1 MYRVVY
7 VMHKYILKRLVTLIP
22 VILGVILI
30 IFLIMELTPG
40 DPARMVLG
48 GMASEEAL
56 DSFREE
62 HGLNDP
68 LPVRYGRYVLN
79 MLRGE
84 LGTSYKTNRSV
95 WTELMDRFPATM
107 QLSVASIL
115 FALLI
120 SVPIGVISAVKQN
133 SVFDNVGMV
142 VCLLGIAMPA
152 FWLGMVVVLMFSVNL
167 DWFPPSGYGSLAHLV
182 LPAFTAGAAC
192 AANIARITRS
202 SMLEIIRADYM
213 RTARSKG
220 IGKLAVIMRHGM
232 KNCWIPVITVAGL
245 QFGTMLGGIVI
256 IENVFAWPGVGA
268 FLLTSITSK
277 DTPCVLGAIVMFTV
291 VFSVVNLLVDIIY
304 AFVDPRI
311 RAQYQ

>member
-1 MYRVVY
+1 
-7 VMHKYILKRLVTLIP
+7 MHKYILKRLLTLIP

-56 DSFREE
+56 EEFREA

-68 LPVRYGRYVLN
+68 FPVRYGRYVLN
-79 MLRGE
+79 MLRGD

-133 SVFDNVGMV
+133 SVFDNVGMII
-142 VCLLGIAMPA
+142 CLLGIAMPA

-167 DWFPPSGYGSLAHLV
+167 DWFPPSGYGSLSHLV

-291 VFSVVNLLVDIIY
+291 VFSIVNLLVDIIY

>member
-1 MYRVVY
+1 MY
-7 VMHKYILKRLVTLIP
+7 KYILKRLFTLIP

-30 IFLIMELTPG
+30 IFLIMDLTPG

-56 DSFREE
+56 DEFRTE

-68 LPVRYGRYVLN
+68 LLVRYGKYVLN
-79 MLRGE
+79 MLRGD

-107 QLSVASIL
+107 QLSIASIL
-115 FALLI
+115 FALVV

-152 FWLGMVVVLMFSVNL
+152 FWLGLLVIIAFSVNL
-167 DWFPPSGYGSLAHLV
+167 NWFPPNGYGSFKNLV

-220 IGKLAVIMRHGM
+220 VGKMAVIMRHGM

-256 IENVFAWPGVGA
+256 IENVFAWPGVGN

-291 VFSVVNLLVDIIY
+291 VFSMVNLLVDIIY

>member
-1 MYRVVY
+1 
-7 VMHKYILKRLVTLIP
+7 MHKYILKRLLTLIP

-30 IFLIMELTPG
+30 IFFIMDLTPG

-56 DSFREE
+56 AEFREA

-68 LPVRYGRYVLN
+68 MLIRYFRYVLDI
-79 MLRGE
+79 LRGD
-84 LGTSYKTNRSV
+84 LGNSYKTGRSV

-107 QLSVASIL
+107 QLAIASIF
-115 FALLI
+115 FALVI

-142 VCLLGIAMPA
+142 VSLLGIAMPA
-152 FWLGMVVVLMFSVNL
+152 FWLGLLVIIAFAVNL
-167 DWFPPSGYGSLAHLV
+167 QWFPPNGYGEFKNLV
-182 LPAFTAGAAC
+182 LPAITAGSAC

-213 RTARSKG
+213 RTARAKG
-220 IGKLAVIMRHGM
+220 VGKSVVILRHGM
-232 KNCWIPVITVAGL
+232 KNCWIPIITVAGL

-256 IENVFAWPGVGA
+256 IENVFAWPGVGN
-268 FLLTSITSK
+268 FLLTSITNK
-277 DTPCVLGAIVMFTV
+277 DTPCVLGAIVLFTV
-291 VFSVVNLLVDIIY
+291 VFSMVNLLVDIIY

-311 RAQYQ
+311 KAQYQ

>member
-1 MYRVVY
+1 
-7 VMHKYILKRLVTLIP
+7 
-22 VILGVILI
+22 
-30 IFLIMELTPG
+30 
-40 DPARMVLG
+40 
-48 GMASEEAL
+48 
-56 DSFREE
+56 
-62 HGLNDP
+62 
-68 LPVRYGRYVLN
+68 
-79 MLRGE
+79 MLRGD

-107 QLSVASIL
+107 QLSIASIL
-115 FALLI
+115 FALVV

-152 FWLGMVVVLMFSVNL
+152 FWLGLLVIIAFSVNL
-167 DWFPPSGYGSLAHLV
+167 NWFPPNGYGSFKNLV

-220 IGKLAVIMRHGM
+220 VGKLAVIMRHGM

-256 IENVFAWPGVGA
+256 IENVFAWPGVGN

-291 VFSVVNLLVDIIY
+291 VFSMVNLLVDIVY

>member
-1 MYRVVY
+1 MY
-7 VMHKYILKRLVTLIP
+7 KYILKRLFTLIP

-30 IFLIMELTPG
+30 IFLIMDLTPG

-56 DSFREE
+56 DEFRTE

-68 LPVRYGRYVLN
+68 LFVRYGKYVLN
-79 MLRGE
+79 MLRGD

-107 QLSVASIL
+107 QLSIASIL
-115 FALLI
+115 FALVV

-152 FWLGMVVVLMFSVNL
+152 FWLGLLVIIAFSVNL
-167 DWFPPSGYGSLAHLV
+167 NWFPPNGYGSFKNLV

-220 IGKLAVIMRHGM
+220 VGKLAVIMRHGM

-256 IENVFAWPGVGA
+256 IENVFAWPGVGN

-291 VFSVVNLLVDIIY
+291 VFSMVNLLVDIVY

>member
-1 MYRVVY
+1 
-7 VMHKYILKRLVTLIP
+7 MHKYILKRLLTLIP

-56 DSFREE
+56 EEFREA

-79 MLRGE
+79 MLRGD

-133 SVFDNVGMV
+133 SVFDNVGMII
-142 VCLLGIAMPA
+142 CLLGIAMPA

-167 DWFPPSGYGSLAHLV
+167 DWFPPSGYGSLSHLV

-291 VFSVVNLLVDIIY
+291 VFSIVNLLVDIIY

>member
-1 MYRVVY
+1 MY
-7 VMHKYILKRLVTLIP
+7 KYILKRLFTLIP

-30 IFLIMELTPG
+30 IFLIMDLTPG

-56 DSFREE
+56 DEFRTE

-68 LPVRYGRYVLN
+68 LLVRYGKYVLS
-79 MLRGE
+79 MLRGD

-107 QLSVASIL
+107 QLSIASIL
-115 FALLI
+115 FALVV

-152 FWLGMVVVLMFSVNL
+152 FWLGLLVIIAFSVNL
-167 DWFPPSGYGSLAHLV
+167 NWFPPNGYGSFKNLV

-220 IGKLAVIMRHGM
+220 VGKMAVIMRHGM

-256 IENVFAWPGVGA
+256 IENVFAWPGVGN

-291 VFSVVNLLVDIIY
+291 VFSMVNLLVDIIY

>member
-1 MYRVVY
+1 
-7 VMHKYILKRLVTLIP
+7 MHKYILKRLVTLIP